1 MTDTVRTP
9 SLQVTRAAESSPLKL
24 SDADSIAEHIV
35 HQAISFCA
43 EKMNLAGAE
52 AALDRIRGS
61 NRVACDYYVY
71 GLARHVAASLGALD
85 EHTKAAY
92 TLEYEA
98 TPNDA
103 CFVETVPGAAQV
115 HLIIWT
121 ERKTAAFHAL
131 VGALDCALVRALAA
145 LFGCAPQQSVLDV
158 QVVDDQDV
166 ANRTSYG
173 AMFHA
178 IHHRPLQV
186 WER

>member
-1 MTDTVRTP
+1 MTDIASTRVTPVATGTP
-9 SLQVTRAAESSPLKL
+9 SRLR
-24 SDADSIAEHIV
+24 DADRMAEGIV

-43 EKMNLAGAE
+43 EKTNVGDTE
-52 AALDRIRGS
+52 AALDRICKGDRA
-61 NRVACDYYVY
+61 ACDYYTY
-71 GLARHVAASLGALD
+71 GLTRYVATSLGALD
-85 EHTKAAY
+85 EYAKAAY

-98 TPNDA
+98 IPDDA
-103 CFVETVPGAAQV
+103 CFTENRPGAPLV

-131 VGALDCALVRALAA
+131 VETLDDALVRALSAR
-145 LFGCAPQQSVLDV
+145 FGRAPQQGVLDV

-173 AMFHA
+173 ALFQA